1 MKKNAKNETAE
12 TTASAARSSVWAAL
26 GCAVILSLPPK
37 SADKPYWG
45 VRVQNDKGDRYSRTY
60 RCPDLEKA
68 QLLAGQMSLDRGIGI
83 KVVAAPEHPVIHPP
97 AKA

>member
-1 MKKNAKNETAE
+1 MKKNANT
-12 TTASAARSSVWAAL
+12 TTATRNSVWAAL

-45 VRVQNDKGDRYSRTY
+45 VRVQNDKGERYSRTY
-60 RCPDLEKA
+60 RCPDEENAKA
-68 QLLAGQMSLDRGIGI
+68 LAAQISLDRGIGI
-83 KVVAAPEHPVIHPP
+83 KVVAAPEHPVIRPP